1 MFLALLFVSGTLV
14 ADSSRWSDDFD
25 FDGNEI
31 TEKAILLQPTD
42 NLAYSSAMAEGEPK
56 SLTITATDTIDPEV
70 TAKIFLDDSEKPVGI
85 TKPRKTKIFRRTIP
99 IA

>member
-1 MFLALLFVSGTLV
+1 MKKPLAFAILAALV
-14 ADSSRWSDDFD
+14 CAGALMADSSRWSDDFD

-56 SLTITATDTIDPEV
+56 SLTITATSVSGAWIGGM
-70 TAKIFLDDSEKPVGI
+70 TAKAGPAIRSRI
-85 TKPRKTKIFRRTIP
+85 R
-99 IA
+99 